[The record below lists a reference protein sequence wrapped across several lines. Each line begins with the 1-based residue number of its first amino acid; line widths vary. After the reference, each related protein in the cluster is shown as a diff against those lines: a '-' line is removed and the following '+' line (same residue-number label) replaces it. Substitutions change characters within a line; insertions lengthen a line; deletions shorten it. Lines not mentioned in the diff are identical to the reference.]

1 MKSPSLGFVG
11 ILLLAVS
18 GSVAA
23 ADPPSGVLKEEPISE
38 SQFVPWGNLQGMRVR
53 GEWVPFEAGVRVVRS
68 DWSGFSG
75 AVKYLQRPEYSR
87 AGNQRTVVSSIDGVG
102 LRNVIGG
109 NFRLQFP
116 KTDPAVI
123 QYCLENLPVTWG
135 RNDLPWA
142 EWHPVED
149 EDPLALARSGK
160 LHPRVSAAMDMVR
173 TLEKRGIPMI
183 VSVWSVPRWAR
194 ADHQPPGLRGI
205 ALHEGKQPAIADS
218 LAKALVFL
226 KEQYGVEA
234 AFFSLNEPETGVEVR
249 QTAIEHREFMLAMG
263 RELAKHNLA
272 TRRR

>member
-1 MKSPSLGFVG
+1 
-11 ILLLAVS
+11 
-18 GSVAA
+18 
-23 ADPPSGVLKEEPISE
+23 
-38 SQFVPWGNLQGMRVR
+38 
-53 GEWVPFEAGVRVVRS
+53 
-68 DWSGFSG
+68 
-75 AVKYLQRPEYSR
+75 
-87 AGNQRTVVSSIDGVG
+87 
-102 LRNVIGG
+102 
-109 NFRLQFP
+109 
-116 KTDPAVI
+116 
-123 QYCLENLPVTWG
+123 VTWG

-160 LHPRVSAAMDMVR
+160 LHPRVSAAMDMAR

-194 ADHQPPGLRGI
+194 ADHQPPELRGI
-205 ALHEGKQPAIADS
+205 ALHEGKAPAIVAS

-234 AFFSLNEPETGVEVR
+234 AFFSLNEPKTGVEVR

-272 TRRR
+272 TVEFMLPAASYVTLLAEGE